1 MADRQEKTPLFD
13 SIMEYDRLRP
23 SYFRIPGHRYEN
35 GINPKW
41 REAVGDAIFGLDLT
55 ETYYTDDLHNA
66 STYIKEAEELA
77 AGLWGADYTH
87 FLVNG
92 STCGNQAMVLTV
104 CGGGGKIA
112 IPRNAH
118 KSALMGLIL
127 SGGNPVYLTPQIE
140 SEWVLHGGITPEQ
153 VEAMFVDNPDCRGV
167 LVVSPTYYGITS
179 DIRGIAEVC
188 HRHHAVLMV
197 DEAHGAHCYLSD
209 KLPAGALEQGAD
221 MCVQSIHK
229 VTGSFTQSSM
239 LHVKSRLI
247 DRARLEANLHLVQ
260 STSPSYILLA
270 SLDLAR
276 QDMAM
281 RGAEMIDTALELA
294 RMARASINELPG
306 ICCAGRE
313 IIGRAGIHDLDETR
327 LVISAAEL
335 GLTGFEMKKMLFY
348 NYNIDVEISDY
359 RNVVAIVTYANLRE
373 DLDHLVQALADIA
386 EKHREGRPLTGAEPL
401 PPIPEYVLSPRESYF
416 SNKKRVLW
424 TDCRGR
430 VMGEMIAPYPPG
442 IPAIYNGERMSD
454 EVWEYLERF
463 RLRKGHLQGPSDPS
477 LETVLVVEERPK

>member
-41 REAVGDAIFGLDLT
+41 REAVGDAIFGFDLT

-66 STYIKEAEELA
+66 STCIREAEELA
-77 AGLWGADYTH
+77 SELWKSDYTH

-92 STCGNQAMVLTV
+92 STCGNQAMVLTTS
-104 CGGGGKIA
+104 GGGGKIA

-118 KSALMGLIL
+118 KSALMGLIM
-127 SGGNPVYLTPQIE
+127 SGGDPVYLTPQIE
-140 SEWVLHGGITPEQ
+140 SEWVLQGGITPEQ
-153 VEAMFVDNPDCRGV
+153 VASMFEVNPDCRGV
-167 LVVSPTYYGITS
+167 MVVSPTYYGITS
-179 DIRGIAEVC
+179 DLAGIAEVC
-188 HRHHAVLMV
+188 HRHDAVLMV
-197 DEAHGAHCYLSD
+197 DEAHGAHCYFSD
-209 KLPAGALEQGAD
+209 RLPAGALEQGAD

-229 VTGSFTQSSM
+229 VTGSFTQSTM
-239 LHVKSRLI
+239 LHVKSRLV
-247 DRARLEANLHLVQ
+247 DRAKLEANLHLVQ
-260 STSPSYILLA
+260 STSPSYVLLT

-276 QDMAM
+276 QDMAL
-281 RGAEMIDTALELA
+281 RGAQMIDEALFLA
-294 RMARASINELPG
+294 QNARADINELSG
-306 ICCAGRE
+306 IRCAGRE

-327 LVISAAEL
+327 LIISAAEL

-348 NYNIDVEISDY
+348 DYNIDVEIADY
-359 RNVVAIVTYANLRE
+359 RNIVAIVTYANVRE
-373 DLDHLVQALADIA
+373 DLDHLTSALADIA
-386 EKHREGRPLTGAEPL
+386 ERYREGRPLTGAEPL
-401 PPIPEYVLSPRESYF
+401 PPIPPYVLSPRESYF
-416 SNKKRVLW
+416 SSKKRIPW
-424 TDCRGR
+424 ADCRGK

-442 IPAIYNGERMSD
+442 IPVIYNGERMSD

-477 LETVLVVEERPK
+477 LETVLVIE